1 MSGRLVIGPAPRRRM
16 SGRVAGRLI
25 ILALIIAVVIARLF
39 FWELVVVRGNTMA
52 PAVVDGDILLVRR
65 GVPPAV
71 GDVVVLRLEERVVLR
86 RVVAVA
92 GDRVGS
98 DEGVLTINDLP
109 LSTRV
114 EGAFGYRDAERQRR
128 QERFRETLPDG
139 RTHGVLGDMIGAA
152 RPWLFELPPLEVPA
166 GHVFVL
172 CDNRRVCPLDELAGP
187 VPVQWSEGVARDL
200 MWYGDGRLSPPEVQ
214 PLYGA
219 FEPLGSAPASSQPGM
234 LQTEAIAPGDQ

>member
-1 MSGRLVIGPAPRRRM
+1 MSRLVIGPAPRRRM
-16 SGRVAGRLI
+16 SGRLVGRLI
-25 ILALIIAVVIARLF
+25 ILALISAVVVARLF

-86 RVVAVA
+86 RVIAVA

-114 EGAFGYRDAERQRR
+114 EGAFGYRDVERQRR

-139 RTHGVLGDMIGAA
+139 RTHGILGDMIGAA
-152 RPWLFELPPLEVPA
+152 RPWLFEVPPIEVPA

-172 CDNRRVCPLDELAGP
+172 CDNRRICPLDELAGP

-200 MWYGDGRLSPPEVQ
+200 MWYGNARLSAPEVQ

-219 FEPLGSAPASSQPGM
+219 FEPLASAVGSQPGG
-234 LQTEAIAPGDQ
+234 LQPAIIGPADQ